1 MSTVDVSKENFRQII
16 DTNPIVIVDFWAP
29 WCGPCRAF
37 APVFES
43 MAEKYPDVVFAKVN
57 TEVEQELAAAFQIRS
72 IPTLMVFRE
81 KVILFSQPGSLPASG
96 LEDVITRTKSLD
108 MAQVHAAAG
117 LKTSPG
123 AASPEAAIQVA
134 QALRRESG
142 ASHALA
148 VLIDLDEGADR
159 LELGGT
165 INIGIATDA
174 EAVSRQA
181 RLLGGR
187 EWVRLGAVEMGLDCL
202 RRYLQGLPV
211 DEKIDFE
218 KK

>member
-37 APVFES
+37 APVYES

-96 LEDVITRTKSLD
+96 LEDVITRTKALD
-108 MAQVHAAAG
+108 MAQVHAELAAQ
-117 LKTSPG
+117 K
-123 AASPEAAIQVA
+123 A
-134 QALRRESG
+134 QASG
-142 ASHALA
+142 
-148 VLIDLDEGADR
+148 
-159 LELGGT
+159 
-165 INIGIATDA
+165 
-174 EAVSRQA
+174 
-181 RLLGGR
+181 
-187 EWVRLGAVEMGLDCL
+187 
-202 RRYLQGLPV
+202 
-211 DEKIDFE
+211 
-218 KK
+218 